1 MSFKL
6 PYLSVNEI
14 SFQNYDITGNLF
26 CYIKYIKYIL
36 LMWKDSQ
43 MPKMIFTVPFN
54 IFCNEIYD
62 KSLKIY

>member
-26 CYIKYIKYIL
+26 IL
-36 LMWKDSQ
+36 LYK
-43 MPKMIFTVPFN
+43 IH
-54 IFCNEIYD
+54 
-62 KSLKIY
+62 KIYFINVKG